1 MDDIMVIGIAGGSG
15 SGKTTITLELVKQLG
30 PQVTVITHDNYYRAH
45 HEMTYEERSPLNY
58 DHPDAFDTDLLCEHI
73 RELKAWHAVEMP
85 VYDYS
90 QHNRSDQVIVVHPA
104 PVLILEGNVLEVT
117 VKDWGCGIPD
127 VKKAMEPLYTTAPEE
142 ERSGLGF
149 SVMESFMD
157 KLTVRSVTGKGTT
170 VTMRKRL
177 KVHGR

>member
-1 MDDIMVIGIAGGSG
+1 MEILNEIKFSLPSHSVNESTARAVVSSFLVQADPTVEELSDIRTAVSEAVTNAIVHGYRGSFGKVDISVKLLAGRE
-15 SGKTTITLELVKQLG
+15 I
-30 PQVTVITHDNYYRAH
+30 Y
-45 HEMTYEERSPLNY
+45 
-58 DHPDAFDTDLLCEHI
+58 I
-73 RELKAWHAVEMP
+73 R
-85 VYDYS
+85 
-90 QHNRSDQVIVVHPA
+90 I
-104 PVLILEGNVLEVT
+104 
-117 VKDWGCGIPD
+117 KDCGCGIPD

-157 KLTVRSVTGKGTT
+157 KLAVRSVTGKGTT

>member
-1 MDDIMVIGIAGGSG
+1 MEILNEIKFSLPSHSVNESTARAVVSSFLVQADPTVEELSDIRTAVSEAVTNAIVHGYRGSFGKVNISVKLLAGRE
-15 SGKTTITLELVKQLG
+15 I
-30 PQVTVITHDNYYRAH
+30 Y
-45 HEMTYEERSPLNY
+45 
-58 DHPDAFDTDLLCEHI
+58 I
-73 RELKAWHAVEMP
+73 R
-85 VYDYS
+85 
-90 QHNRSDQVIVVHPA
+90 I
-104 PVLILEGNVLEVT
+104 
-117 VKDWGCGIPD
+117 KDCGCGIPD